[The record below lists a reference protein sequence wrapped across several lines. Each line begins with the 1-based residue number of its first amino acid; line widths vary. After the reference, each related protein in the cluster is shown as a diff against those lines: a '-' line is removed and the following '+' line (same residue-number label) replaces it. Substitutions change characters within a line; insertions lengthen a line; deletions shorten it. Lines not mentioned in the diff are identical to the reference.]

1 MKERARSFAAQ
12 AHQGQ
17 FRKGTDRPYIV
28 HPIEVAEIVS
38 EMTDDEEIIC
48 AAYLHDTVEDC
59 KGVTKQM
66 LAKDFSERVAD
77 IVAGEREDKTKS
89 WIERKTATIEHLKS
103 ASPEGKMI
111 CLADKRSN
119 IRDIDRDY
127 HVVGEELWNRFRMKD
142 KNMIGWYYKSI
153 RDALEESLGD
163 TKQYQ
168 EYCFLICKNFE

>member
-77 IVAGEREDKTKS
+77 IVAGESEDKTKS
-89 WIERKTATIEHLKS
+89 WIERKTATIEHLKN
-103 ASPEGKMI
+103 ASPEVKMI
-111 CLADKRSN
+111 CLADKLSN

>member
-1 MKERARSFAAQ
+1 MKERARSFAAH
-12 AHQGQ
+12 AHEGQ
-17 FRKGTDRPYIV
+17 FRKGTNRPYIV

-77 IVAGEREDKTKS
+77 IVAGESEDKTKS
-89 WIERKTATIEHLKS
+89 WMERKTATIEHLKN
-103 ASPEGKMI
+103 ASPEVKMV
-111 CLADKRSN
+111 CLADKLSN

-127 HVVGEELWNRFRMKD
+127 RAVGEELWNRFRMKD
-142 KNMIGWYYKSI
+142 KNTIGWYYKAI
-153 RDALEESLGD
+153 RDALKDSLGD